1 MTELDEIHEEFSY
14 HFLAMAT
21 MIPDEKKEEVRG
33 AADIVEVVE
42 DYVKL
47 KRSGRSWKG
56 LCPFHDEKTPSFHVT
71 PDLGIYKCFGCGESG
86 DVFNFVMEMEG
97 VGFVEAMRSLADRY
111 GVSLPEEDAEEF
123 DEEHNLREGI
133 YHALK
138 YAGVFFYRHLMETK
152 EAQKARDYLQERGYD
167 RSIIKKYGLGY
178 APSDGEK
185 LYKTALDSGLNE
197 EYLLEAGLIKPSNR
211 GDGYYDAFR
220 GRLMFPIFNPS
231 GKVIAYAGRVLGKE
245 KTAKYINS
253 PQTKVYNKSKVL
265 YGINFAKNDIRKTDE
280 VILVEGYTDVIS
292 LQQYGINNVAA
303 SSGTSLTSDQMKLL
317 HRYGDT
323 ITMIYDSDSAGQR
336 AMKRGINIALREGMD
351 VKLLELPE
359 GEDPDSFVRQ
369 FGKDSFLELKQEESE
384 DFLSY
389 QIHKAKDEGRWEEP
403 AEKKKVISEI
413 LESIAHMPDQVSRET
428 YVQHLNSKAKIGDR
442 ALFDELGKIRKQL
455 KDERK
460 KARQREKRRKERE
473 ARRQQQGEGDQR
485 PQAPI
490 PHSVGHNDRE
500 AASRPPKQNQPAP
513 PKKRPNYEKELIR
526 LMLMYDRDMIDYIG
540 SQCNERQFEDKQL
553 RNFYT
558 DIIDRYKDEKEVS
571 VEAYAEREHPYPELV
586 GEIVLEEHSVSER
599 HHEKIGVQ
607 YKKDK
612 NPYRTAKGAL
622 KALKI
627 HYLDRLQ
634 VDLYERYN
642 SSEEKDERKKVMKAM
657 KEAGRQRTLL
667 QESPIDELFPD
678 PDSDAAKKVSDK
690 VFEYKMK
697 HERESD
703 Q

>member
-1 MTELDEIHEEFSY
+1 
-14 HFLAMAT
+14 MAT
-21 MIPDEKKEEVRG
+21 IIPDDKKEEVRG

-111 GVSLPEEDAEEF
+111 GVSLPEEDAKEF

-167 RSIIKKYGLGY
+167 RSIIRKYGLGY

-185 LYKTALDSGLNE
+185 LYRTAIDSGLNE

-211 GDGYYDAFR
+211 EDGYYDAFR

-231 GKVIAYAGRVLGKE
+231 GKVIAYAGRVLGNE

-292 LQQYGINNVAA
+292 LQQYGINNVVA
-303 SSGTSLTSDQMKLL
+303 SSGTSLTPDQMKLL

-323 ITMIYDSDSAGQR
+323 ITMIYDSDSAGER

-369 FGKDSFLELKQEESE
+369 FGKDSFLEMKREESE

-389 QIHKAKDEGRWEEP
+389 QIIKAKEEGRWEDP

-413 LESIAHMPDQVSRET
+413 LESIAHMSDQVSRET
-428 YVQHLNSKAKIGDR
+428 YVQHLNSKTKIGDR
-442 ALFDELGKIRKQL
+442 ALFEELGKIRKRV
-455 KDERK
+455 KDERQ
-460 KARQREKRRKERE
+460 KAKKRRKRREERE
-473 ARRQQQGEGDQR
+473 ARQRREKRQRDIDSDSR
-485 PQAPI
+485 PQAPV
-490 PHSVGHNDRE
+490 PHSVGFNDQEPSSPQKNRQ
-500 AASRPPKQNQPAP
+500 SKSS
-513 PKKRPNYEKELIR
+513 KKRPNYEKELIR

-540 SQCNERQFEDKQL
+540 SECSEQHFEDDQL
-553 RNFYT
+553 REFYE
-558 DIIDRYKDEKEVS
+558 DIIQRYKQEKKVS
-571 VEAYAEREHPYPELV
+571 VETYAEREHPYPKLV
-586 GEIVLEEHSVSER
+586 GEIVLEEHTVSER

-612 NPYRTAKGAL
+612 NPYKTAKGAL

-642 SSEEKDERKKVMKAM
+642 ASEDEEERRKVMKAM
-657 KEAGRQRTLL
+657 KEVGRQRTLM

-697 HERESD
+697 HERGES
-703 Q
+703 

>member
-1 MTELDEIHEEFSY
+1 
-14 HFLAMAT
+14 MAT

-56 LCPFHDEKTPSFHVT
+56 LCPFHDEKTASFHVT

-97 VGFVEAMRSLADRY
+97 VGFMEALRSLADRY

-138 YAGVFFYRHLMETK
+138 YAGVFFFRHLMESQ

-185 LYKTALDSGLNE
+185 LYRTALDSGLND

-211 GDGYYDAFR
+211 GDGFYDAFR

-231 GKVIAYAGRVLGKE
+231 GKVIAYAGRVLSDNK

-265 YGINFAKNDIRKTDE
+265 YGINFAKNDIRKKDE

-292 LQQYGINNVAA
+292 LQQYGIKNVAA
-303 SSGTSLTSDQMKLL
+303 SSGTSLTPDQMKLL
-317 HRYGDT
+317 HRYGET

-369 FGKDSFLELKQEESE
+369 FGKDSFLEMKREESE

-403 AEKKKVISEI
+403 AQKKKVISEI

-428 YVQHLNSKAKIGDR
+428 YVQHLNGKAKIGDR
-442 ALFDELGKIRKQL
+442 ALFEELGKIRKRV
-455 KDERK
+455 KEERQ
-460 KARQREKRRKERE
+460 KAKQREKRRRERE
-473 ARRQQQGEGDQR
+473 ARQR
-485 PQAPI
+485 RENNQRDMDSDSSPQAPV
-490 PHSVGHNDRE
+490 PHSVGFEEKGNRSSQKE
-500 AASRPPKQNQPAP
+500 ERLP

-540 SQCNERQFEDKQL
+540 SQCNGQQFEDEQL
-553 RNFYT
+553 RDFYEN
-558 DIIDRYKDEKEVS
+558 IIERYKEEKDVS

-634 VDLYERYN
+634 VDLYKRYTA
-642 SSEEKDERKKVMKAM
+642 SKEEDARKKIMKAM

-667 QESPIDELFPD
+667 QESPVDELFPD

-697 HERESD
+697 HERESEE
-703 Q
+703 

>member
-1 MTELDEIHEEFSY
+1 
-14 HFLAMAT
+14 
-21 MIPDEKKEEVRG
+21 MIPDEKKEEVRD

-97 VGFVEAMRSLADRY
+97 VGFTEALRSLADRY
-111 GVSLPEEDAEEF
+111 GVSLPEADDEEL
-123 DEEHNLREGI
+123 DEEHHLREGI

-167 RSIIKKYGLGY
+167 RKIIKKYGLGY
-178 APSDGEK
+178 APDEGDK
-185 LYKTALDSGLNE
+185 LYRVAIDSGLNE
-197 EYLLEAGLIKPSNR
+197 EYLLEAGLIKPSQRN
-211 GDGYYDAFR
+211 DGFYDAFR

-231 GKVIAYAGRVLGKE
+231 GKVIAYAGRVLGKA
-245 KTAKYINS
+245 KKAKYINS
-253 PQTKVYNKSKVL
+253 PQTKVYNKSEVL
-265 YGINFAKNDIRKTDE
+265 YGINFAKNEIRKTNE

-292 LQQYGINNVAA
+292 LQQYGIDNVVA
-303 SSGTSLTSDQMKLL
+303 SSGTSLTPQQMKLL

-369 FGKDSFLELKQEESE
+369 FDKDSFKELKREESE
-384 DFLSY
+384 NFLAY
-389 QIHKAKDEGRWEEP
+389 QVNKAKDEGRWEDP
-403 AEKKKVISEI
+403 TEKKKVISEI
-413 LESIAHMPDQVSRET
+413 LESIAHMPDPVSRET
-428 YVQHLNSKAKIGDR
+428 FVQHLNSTAKVGDR
-442 ALFDELGKIRKQL
+442 ALFDELGKIRKRL
-455 KDERK
+455 KDERQ
-460 KARQREKRRKERE
+460 KARQREKRRRER
-473 ARRQQQGEGDQR
+473 QR
-485 PQAPI
+485 EQSSGGGSPPAP
-490 PHSVGHNDRE
+490 HTVGFNDRVAE
-500 AASRPPKQNQPAP
+500 TPKKKHPQKPQ
-513 PKKRPNYEKELIR
+513 KRPNYEKELIR
-526 LMLMYDRDMIDYIG
+526 LMLMYSRDMIDYIG
-540 SQCNERQFEDKQL
+540 SQCNGRQFEDEQL
-553 RNFYT
+553 RDFYE
-558 DIIDRYKDEKEVS
+558 DIIQRYKDEEEVS
-571 VEAYAEREHPYPELV
+571 VEVYADREHPYPKLV
-586 GEIVLEEHSVSER
+586 GEIVLEEHTVSER
-599 HHEKIGVQ
+599 HPEKIGVQ
-607 YKKDK
+607 YKRDK

-634 VDLYERYN
+634 VELYQRYN
-642 SSEEKDERKKVMKAM
+642 QAEGEERRKVMKAM
-657 KEAGRQRTLL
+657 KEAGRQRTIL
-667 QESPIDELFPD
+667 QQSPIDELFPD
-678 PDSDAAKKVSDK
+678 PDSDAAQKVSEK

-697 HERESD
+697 HEREK
-703 Q
+703 

>member
-1 MTELDEIHEEFSY
+1 LLSFQ
-14 HFLAMAT
+14 AMAI
-21 MIPDEKKEEVRG
+21 MIPDEKKEEVRA

-97 VGFVEAMRSLADRY
+97 VGFTEALRSLADRY
-111 GVSLPEEDAEEF
+111 GVSLPEEDAQEF

-138 YAGVFFYRHLMETK
+138 YAGVFFFRNLMETK
-152 EAQKARDYLQERGYD
+152 EAQKALEYLQKRGYD
-167 RSIIKKYGLGY
+167 RQIIKKYGLGY
-178 APSDGEK
+178 APSGGDK
-185 LYKTALDSGLNE
+185 LYKAALDSGLNE
-197 EYLLEAGLIKPSNR
+197 EYLLEAGLIKPSQR
-211 GDGYYDAFR
+211 DEGYYDAFR

-231 GKVIAYAGRVLGKE
+231 GKVIAYAGRVLGNE

-253 PQTKVYNKSKVL
+253 PQTKVYNKSEVL
-265 YGINFAKNDIRKTDE
+265 YGINFAKNEIRKTNE

-292 LQQYGINNVAA
+292 LQQYGVDNVAA
-303 SSGTSLTSDQMKLL
+303 SSGTSLTPQQMKLL

-336 AMKRGINIALREGMD
+336 AMKRGINIALEEGMD

-369 FGKDSFLELKQEESE
+369 FGEEGFRELKKEESE
-384 DFLSY
+384 GFLDY
-389 QIHKAKDEGRWEEP
+389 LVHKARSEGRWNEE
-403 AEKKKVISEI
+403 KDKVVTEI
-413 LESIAHMPDQVSRET
+413 LESIAHIPDQIKQEVEVQKLNKVS
-428 YVQHLNSKAKIGDR
+428 KIGDR
-442 ALFDELGKIRKQL
+442 ALFDELGRIRKRL
-455 KDERK
+455 KEEK
-460 KARQREKRRKERE
+460 QKARQREKRRRERE
-473 ARRQQQGEGDQR
+473 SRWQDSESSNRR
-485 PQAPI
+485 PQAPH
-490 PHSVGHNDRE
+490 PHTVGFNEQVESGTSKRRE
-500 AASRPPKQNQPAP
+500 QQPAR
-513 PKKRPNYEKELIR
+513 KRPSYEKELIR

-540 SQCNERQFEDKQL
+540 SQCNGQQFEDEEL
-553 RNFYT
+553 RAFYE
-558 DIIDRYKDEKEVS
+558 DIIEQYKKEEEVS
-571 VEAYAEREHPYPELV
+571 VQAYADREHPYPKLV
-586 GEIVLEEHSVSER
+586 GEVALEEHSVSER
-599 HHEKIGVQ
+599 HPEKIGVH

-634 VDLYERYN
+634 VELYERYN
-642 SSEEKDERKKVMKAM
+642 KAEGEERRKVMKAM
-657 KEAGRQRTLL
+657 KEAGRQRTIL
-667 QESPIDELFPD
+667 QQSPIDELFPD
-678 PDSDAAKKVSDK
+678 PDSDAARKVSDK

-697 HERESD
+697 HERE
-703 Q
+703 

>member
-1 MTELDEIHEEFSY
+1 
-14 HFLAMAT
+14 

-97 VGFVEAMRSLADRY
+97 VGFMEALRSLADRY
-111 GVSLPEEDAEEF
+111 GVSLPEKEAEEF

-152 EAQKARDYLQERGYD
+152 EAERAREYLKERGYD
-167 RSIIKKYGLGY
+167 RKIIQKYGLGY

-185 LYKTALDSGLNE
+185 LYRAALDSGLNE
-197 EYLLEAGLIKPSNR
+197 EYLLEAGLIKPSKR

-231 GKVIAYAGRVLGKE
+231 GKAIGYAGRVLGNE

-265 YGINFAKNDIRKTDE
+265 YGINFAKNEIRKTDE

-292 LQQYGINNVAA
+292 LQQYGIDNVAA
-303 SSGTSLTSDQMKLL
+303 SSGTSLTPDQMKLL

-369 FGKDSFLELKQEESE
+369 FGKESFLEMKCEESE
-384 DFLSY
+384 GFLDY
-389 QIHKAKDEGRWEEP
+389 LIHKAKEEGKWEDP
-403 AEKKKVISEI
+403 AEKKKVISKI
-413 LESIAHMPDQVSRET
+413 LESIAHMPDPVSRET
-428 YVQHLNSKAKIGDR
+428 FVQHLNSKAKVGDR
-442 ALFDELGKIRKQL
+442 ALFDELGKIRKEL
-455 KDERK
+455 KEERK
-460 KARQREKRRKERE
+460 KAKLREKRRKERE
-473 ARRQQQGEGDQR
+473 ARRQQEQAQQDMEQGPTQDPR
-485 PQAPI
+485 PQAPN
-490 PHSVGHNDRE
+490 PHTVGFNEQVETSEPRK
-500 AASRPPKQNQPAP
+500 KQPEP

-540 SQCNERQFEDKQL
+540 SQCNGQQFEDEQL
-553 RNFYT
+553 RDFYE
-558 DIIDRYKDEKEVS
+558 DIIERYKDEKEVS
-571 VEAYAEREHPYPELV
+571 VEAYAEREHPYPKLV

-627 HYLDRLQ
+627 HFLDRLQ
-634 VDLYERYN
+634 VDLYKRYN
-642 SSEEKDERKKVMKAM
+642 SAEGEERQKVMKQM
-657 KEAGRQRTLL
+657 KEAGRQRTML
-667 QESPIDELFPD
+667 QQSPIDELFPD

-697 HERESD
+697 HEREE
-703 Q
+703 

>member
-1 MTELDEIHEEFSY
+1 
-14 HFLAMAT
+14 MAI

-211 GDGYYDAFR
+211 SDGYYDAFR
-220 GRLMFPIFNPS
+220 SRLMFPIFNPS

-245 KTAKYINS
+245 KKAKYINS

-303 SSGTSLTSDQMKLL
+303 SSGTSLTPDQMKLL

-369 FGKDSFLELKQEESE
+369 FGKDSFLELKREESE

-442 ALFDELGKIRKQL
+442 ALFDQLGKIRKQL
-455 KDERK
+455 KEERQ

-473 ARRQQQGEGDQR
+473 ARRQKEDDGDQR
-485 PQAPI
+485 PQAPV
-490 PHSVGHNDRE
+490 PHSVGFNDKE
-500 AASRPPKQNQPAP
+500 PSRSPKKNQPEP
-513 PKKRPNYEKELIR
+513 SKKRPNYEKELIR

-540 SQCNERQFEDKQL
+540 SQCNEQQFEDKQL
-553 RNFYT
+553 RNFYK

-571 VEAYAEREHPYPELV
+571 VEAYAERGHPFPELV

-642 SSEEKDERKKVMKAM
+642 SSEEEDERKKVMKAM

-667 QESPIDELFPD
+667 QESPIDELFPE

-697 HERESD
+697 HEREAD

>member
-1 MTELDEIHEEFSY
+1 AMT
-14 HFLAMAT
+14 T

-138 YAGVFFYRHLMETK
+138 YAGVFFFRHLMETK

-185 LYKTALDSGLNE
+185 LYRTAIDSGLNE

-211 GDGYYDAFR
+211 GEGYYDAFR

-231 GKVIAYAGRVLGKE
+231 GKVIAYAGRVLGNE

-253 PQTKVYNKSKVL
+253 PQTKVYNKSRVL

-303 SSGTSLTSDQMKLL
+303 SSGTSLTPDQMKLL

-369 FGKDSFLELKQEESE
+369 FGKDSFLEMKREEAE

-473 ARRQQQGEGDQR
+473 ARRRKEQQDDGDHR
-485 PQAPI
+485 PQAPV
-490 PHSVGHNDRE
+490 PHSVGFNDQ
-500 AASRPPKQNQPAP
+500 APSNQQKNRQPEP

-553 RNFYT
+553 RKFYE
-558 DIIDRYKDEKEVS
+558 DIIQRYKDEKEVS
-571 VEAYAEREHPYPELV
+571 VEAYAEREHPYPKLV

-642 SSEEKDERKKVMKAM
+642 SSDKEEERRKVMKAM

-667 QESPIDELFPD
+667 QESPIDELFPE

-697 HERESD
+697 HERESG

>member
-1 MTELDEIHEEFSY
+1 
-14 HFLAMAT
+14 MAT

-56 LCPFHDEKTPSFHVT
+56 LCPFHDENTPSFHVT

-111 GVSLPEEDAEEF
+111 GVSLPEEGAQEF

-138 YAGVFFYRHLMETK
+138 YAGVFFFRHLMETD
-152 EAQKARDYLQERGYD
+152 EAQPARDYLQERGYD
-167 RSIIKKYGLGY
+167 RGIIKKYGLGY
-178 APSDGEK
+178 APDDGDK
-185 LYKTALDSGLNE
+185 LYRTALDSGLNE
-197 EYLLEAGLIKPSNR
+197 EYLLEAGLIKPSKR
-211 GDGYYDAFR
+211 DDGYYDAFR

-231 GKVIAYAGRVLGKE
+231 GKVIAYAGRVLGNNK

-265 YGINFAKNDIRKTDE
+265 YGINFAKNEIRKTDE

-292 LQQYGINNVAA
+292 LQQYGIDNVVA
-303 SSGTSLTSDQMKLL
+303 SSGTSLTPEQMKLL

-369 FGKDSFLELKQEESE
+369 FGKDSFLEMKREESE
-384 DFLSY
+384 DFLTY
-389 QIHKAKDEGRWEEP
+389 QIHKAKEDGRWEDP
-403 AEKKKVISEI
+403 TEKKKVISEI
-413 LESIAHMPDQVSRET
+413 LESIAHMPDPVLRET
-428 YVQHLNSKAKIGDR
+428 FVQHLNSKAKVGDR
-442 ALFDELGKIRKQL
+442 ALFDELGKIRKRV
-455 KDERK
+455 KEERQ
-460 KARQREKRRKERE
+460 KARQREKRRRERE
-473 ARRQQQGEGDQR
+473 ARQRDEQQQSDQR
-485 PQAPI
+485 PQAPH
-490 PHSVGHNDRE
+490 PHTVGSDDRAGSE
-500 AASRPPKQNQPAP
+500 SHKKRKSEPPQ
-513 PKKRPNYEKELIR
+513 KRPNYEKELIR

-540 SQCNERQFEDKQL
+540 SQCNEQQFEDPQL
-553 RNFYT
+553 REFYV
-558 DIIDRYKDEKEVS
+558 DIIDRYKDEEKVS
-571 VEAYAEREHPYPELV
+571 VETYAEREHPYPELV
-586 GEIVLEEHSVSER
+586 GEIVLEEHSVSDR

-627 HYLDRLQ
+627 HFLDRLQ

-642 SSEEKDERKKVMKAM
+642 SAKEEEERQKVMKAM

-667 QESPIDELFPD
+667 QQSPIDELFPD
-678 PDSDAAKKVSDK
+678 PDSDAARKVSDK

-697 HERESD
+697 SERD
-703 Q
+703 N

>member
-1 MTELDEIHEEFSY
+1 
-14 HFLAMAT
+14 MAA
-21 MIPDEKKEEVRG
+21 MIPDEKKEEVRD

-97 VGFVEAMRSLADRY
+97 VGFTEALRSLADRY
-111 GVSLPEEDAEEF
+111 GVSLPEADDEEL
-123 DEEHNLREGI
+123 DEEHHLREGI

-152 EAQKARDYLQERGYD
+152 EAQKARDYLHERGYD
-167 RSIIKKYGLGY
+167 RKIIKKYGLGY
-178 APSDGEK
+178 APDDGDK
-185 LYKTALDSGLNE
+185 LYRAAIDSGLNE
-197 EYLLEAGLIKPSNR
+197 EYLLEAGLIKPSQRN
-211 GDGYYDAFR
+211 DGFYDAFR

-231 GKVIAYAGRVLGKE
+231 GKVIAYAGRVLGKA
-245 KTAKYINS
+245 KKAKYINS
-253 PQTKVYNKSKVL
+253 PQTKVYNKSEVL
-265 YGINFAKNDIRKTDE
+265 YGINFAKNEIRKTNE

-292 LQQYGINNVAA
+292 LQQYGIDNVVA
-303 SSGTSLTSDQMKLL
+303 SSGTSLTSQQMKLL

-369 FGKDSFLELKQEESE
+369 FGKDSFKEMKQEASE
-384 DFLSY
+384 DFLTY
-389 QIHKAKDEGRWEEP
+389 QINKAKEEGRWENP
-403 AEKKKVISEI
+403 AEKKKVISEM
-413 LESIAHMPDQVSRET
+413 LESIAHMPDPVSRET
-428 YVQHLNSKAKIGDR
+428 FVQHLNSKAKVGDR
-442 ALFDELGKIRKQL
+442 ALFDELGKIRKRL

-460 KARQREKRRKERE
+460 KAKRREQRRRE
-473 ARRQQQGEGDQR
+473 RQQNASES
-485 PQAPI
+485 PNAPA
-490 PHSVGHNDRE
+490 PHTVGFNERRE
-500 AASRPPKQNQPAP
+500 NASPRKKQPEP
-513 PKKRPNYEKELIR
+513 PKKRPNFEKELIR
-526 LMLMYDRDMIDYIG
+526 LMLMYGRDMIDYIG
-540 SQCNERQFEDKQL
+540 SQCNGKQFEDQQL
-553 RNFYT
+553 RDFYE
-558 DIIDRYKDEKEVS
+558 DIIQRYKDEKEVS
-571 VEAYAEREHPYPELV
+571 VEAYADREHPYPKLV
-586 GEIVLEEHSVSER
+586 GEAVLEEHSVSER

-607 YKKDK
+607 YKKDR

-634 VDLYERYN
+634 VDLYKRYN
-642 SSEEKDERKKVMKAM
+642 EAEGDERKKVMNAM
-657 KEAGRQRTLL
+657 KEAGRQRTIL
-667 QESPIDELFPD
+667 QQSPIDELFPD
-678 PDSDAAKKVSDK
+678 PDSNAAKKVSEK

-697 HERESD
+697 HERE
-703 Q
+703 

>member
-1 MTELDEIHEEFSY
+1 
-14 HFLAMAT
+14 MAT

-152 EAQKARDYLQERGYD
+152 EAQKARDYLHERGYD

-178 APSDGEK
+178 APPDGKK

-211 GDGYYDAFR
+211 GEGYYDAFR

-231 GKVIAYAGRVLGKE
+231 AKVIAYAGRVLGNE

-303 SSGTSLTSDQMKLL
+303 SSGTSLTPDQMKLL
-317 HRYGDT
+317 HRYGDA
-323 ITMIYDSDSAGQR
+323 ITMIYDADSAGQR

-369 FGKDSFLELKQEESE
+369 FGKDSFLELKGEESE

-389 QIHKAKDEGRWEEP
+389 RIHKAKDEGRWEEP

-473 ARRQQQGEGDQR
+473 SRRQREQQDNGDQR

-490 PHSVGHNDRE
+490 PHSVGYNDRE
-500 AASRPPKQNQPAP
+500 ASQLSKKKQHAAP
-513 PKKRPNYEKELIR
+513 QKRPNYEKELIR
-526 LMLMYDRDMIDYIG
+526 LMLLYDRDIIDYIG
-540 SQCNERQFEDKQL
+540 SQCNEQQFEDKQL
-553 RNFYT
+553 RNFYK
-558 DIIDRYKDEKEVS
+558 DIIERYKDKSEVS

-634 VDLYERYN
+634 VNLYERYD
-642 SSEEKDERKKVMKAM
+642 SSEEEDERKKVMKAM
-657 KEAGRQRTLL
+657 KEAGRQRTIL

-697 HERESD
+697 HKREE
-703 Q
+703 

>member
-1 MTELDEIHEEFSY
+1 
-14 HFLAMAT
+14 MAV

-97 VGFVEAMRSLADRY
+97 VGFMEALRSLADRY
-111 GVSLPEEDAEEF
+111 GVSLPEKEAEEF

-152 EAQKARDYLQERGYD
+152 EAERAREYLKERGYD
-167 RSIIKKYGLGY
+167 RKIIQKYGLGY

-185 LYKTALDSGLNE
+185 LYRAALDSGLNE
-197 EYLLEAGLIKPSNR
+197 EYLLEAGLIKPSKR

-231 GKVIAYAGRVLGKE
+231 GKAIGYAGRVLGNE

-265 YGINFAKNDIRKTDE
+265 YGINFAKNEIRKTDE

-292 LQQYGINNVAA
+292 LQQYGIDNVAA
-303 SSGTSLTSDQMKLL
+303 SSGTSLTPDQMKLL

-369 FGKDSFLELKQEESE
+369 FGKESFLEMKREESE
-384 DFLSY
+384 GFLDY
-389 QIHKAKDEGRWEEP
+389 LIHKAKEEGKWEDP
-403 AEKKKVISEI
+403 AEKKKVISKI
-413 LESIAHMPDQVSRET
+413 LESIAHMPDPVSRET
-428 YVQHLNSKAKIGDR
+428 FVQHLNSKAKVGDR
-442 ALFDELGKIRKQL
+442 ALFDELGKIRKEL
-455 KDERK
+455 KEERK
-460 KARQREKRRKERE
+460 KAKLREKRRKERE
-473 ARRQQQGEGDQR
+473 ARRQQEQAQQDMEQGPTQDPR
-485 PQAPI
+485 PQAPN
-490 PHSVGHNDRE
+490 PHTVGFNEQVETSEPRK
-500 AASRPPKQNQPAP
+500 KQPEP

-540 SQCNERQFEDKQL
+540 SQCNGQQFEDEQL
-553 RNFYT
+553 RDFYE
-558 DIIDRYKDEKEVS
+558 DIIERYKDEKEVS
-571 VEAYAEREHPYPELV
+571 VEAYAEREHPYPKLV

-627 HYLDRLQ
+627 HFLDRLQ
-634 VDLYERYN
+634 VDLYKRYN
-642 SSEEKDERKKVMKAM
+642 SAEGEERQKVMKQM
-657 KEAGRQRTLL
+657 KEAGRQRTML
-667 QESPIDELFPD
+667 QQSPIDELFPD

-697 HERESD
+697 HEREE
-703 Q
+703 

>member
-1 MTELDEIHEEFSY
+1 
-14 HFLAMAT
+14 MAP

-56 LCPFHDEKTPSFHVT
+56 LCPFHDEKTASFHVT

-97 VGFVEAMRSLADRY
+97 VGFMEALRSLADRY
-111 GVSLPEEDAEEF
+111 GVSLPEKEAEEF

-138 YAGVFFYRHLMETK
+138 YAGVFFFRHLMETD
-152 EAQKARDYLQERGYD
+152 EAQKAREYLKERGYD
-167 RSIIKKYGLGY
+167 RKIIKKYGLGY
-178 APSDGEK
+178 APGNGEK
-185 LYKTALDSGLNE
+185 LYRTALDSGLNE
-197 EYLLEAGLIKPSNR
+197 EYLLESGLIKPSKR
-211 GDGYYDAFR
+211 DDGYYDAFR

-231 GKVIAYAGRVLGKE
+231 GKVIAYAGRVLGNE

-265 YGINFAKNDIRKTDE
+265 YGINFAKNEIRKTDE

-292 LQQYGINNVAA
+292 LQQYGIDNVAA
-303 SSGTSLTSDQMKLL
+303 SSGTSLTPDQMKLL

-369 FGKDSFLELKQEESE
+369 FGKDSFLEMKREESE
-384 DFLSY
+384 GFLDY
-389 QIHKAKDEGRWEEP
+389 LIHKAKEEGQWEDP

-413 LESIAHMPDQVSRET
+413 LESIAHMPDPVSRET
-428 YVQHLNSKAKIGDR
+428 FVQHLNSKAKVGDR
-442 ALFDELGKIRKQL
+442 ALFDELGKIRKEL
-455 KDERK
+455 KEERK
-460 KARQREKRRKERE
+460 KARKREKRRKERE
-473 ARRQQQGEGDQR
+473 ARRRKEQDHDERPTPPNPHTVGFNEQVKSNQDQQR
-485 PQAPI
+485 NPQ
-490 PHSVGHNDRE
+490 
-500 AASRPPKQNQPAP
+500 P

-526 LMLMYDRDMIDYIG
+526 LMLMYDRDMIDYVG
-540 SQCNERQFEDKQL
+540 SQCNGQQFEDKQL
-553 RNFYT
+553 CDFYE
-558 DIIDRYKDEKEVS
+558 DIIERYKADKEVS

-586 GEIVLEEHSVSER
+586 GEIVLEEHSVSDR
-599 HHEKIGVQ
+599 HHEKVGVQ

-634 VDLYERYN
+634 VDLYERYDAA
-642 SSEEKDERKKVMKAM
+642 EGDERQKVMKAM
-657 KEAGRQRTLL
+657 KEAGRQRTIL
-667 QESPIDELFPD
+667 QQSPIDELFPD
-678 PDSDAAKKVSDK
+678 PNSDAAKKVSEK

-697 HERESD
+697 DER
-703 Q
+703 

>member
-1 MTELDEIHEEFSY
+1 
-14 HFLAMAT
+14 
-21 MIPDEKKEEVRG
+21 MIPDEKKEEVRA

-71 PDLGIYKCFGCGESG
+71 PDLGIYKCFGCGATG

-97 VGFVEAMRSLADRY
+97 VGFVEALRSLADRY
-111 GVSLPEEDAEEF
+111 GVSLPEEDAQEF

-138 YAGVFFYRHLMETK
+138 YAGVFFYRHLMETQ
-152 EAQKARDYLQERGYD
+152 EAQKARDYLKERGYD

-185 LYKTALDSGLNE
+185 LYRTAIDSGLNE
-197 EYLLEAGLIKPSNR
+197 EYLLEAGLIKPSKR
-211 GDGYYDAFR
+211 GEGYYDAFR

-231 GKVIAYAGRVLGKE
+231 GKAIAYAGRVLGNQKA
-245 KTAKYINS
+245 AKYINS

-265 YGINFAKNDIRKTDE
+265 YGINFAKNEIRKTDE

-292 LQQYGINNVAA
+292 LQQNGIDNVAA
-303 SSGTSLTSDQMKLL
+303 SSGTSLTPDQMKLL

-369 FGKDSFLELKQEESE
+369 FGKDSFLEMKREESE
-384 DFLSY
+384 DFLTY
-389 QIHKAKDEGRWEEP
+389 QIHKAKDEGKWEAP
-403 AEKKKVISEI
+403 NEKKKVISEI
-413 LESIAHMPDQVSRET
+413 LKSIAHMPDPVSRET
-428 YVQHLNSKAKIGDR
+428 FVQHLNSKAKVGDR
-442 ALFDELGKIRKQL
+442 ALFEELGKIRTEL
-455 KDERK
+455 KEERK
-460 KARQREKRRKERE
+460 KARKREKRRRERE
-473 ARRQQQGEGDQR
+473 ARRQQEQQEPR
-485 PQAPI
+485 PQAPN
-490 PHSVGHNDRE
+490 PHTVGFNE
-500 AASRPPKQNQPAP
+500 QVETGSPQPRTPEP

-540 SQCNERQFEDKQL
+540 SQCNGRQFEDKQL
-553 RNFYT
+553 REFYE
-558 DIIDRYKDEKEVS
+558 DIIERYKNEEKVS
-571 VEAYAEREHPYPELV
+571 VESYAGREHPYPKLV
-586 GEIVLEEHSVSER
+586 GEIVLEEHTVSER
-599 HHEKIGVQ
+599 HHEVVGVQ

-627 HYLDRLQ
+627 HFLERLQ
-634 VDLYERYN
+634 EDLYKRYN
-642 SSEEKDERKKVMKAM
+642 SAADGDERQKVMKAM
-657 KEAGRQRTLL
+657 REAGRQRTLL
-667 QESPIDELFPD
+667 NESPIDELFPD

-697 HERESD
+697 HERESEG
-703 Q
+703 

>member
-1 MTELDEIHEEFSY
+1 
-14 HFLAMAT
+14 MAA

-71 PDLGIYKCFGCGESG
+71 PSLGIYKCFGCGESG

-97 VGFVEAMRSLADRY
+97 VGFVEAMRSLGDRY

-138 YAGVFFYRHLMETK
+138 YAGVFFFRHLMETK
-152 EAQKARDYLQERGYD
+152 EAQKARDYLKERGYD

-178 APSDGEK
+178 APSAGEK
-185 LYKTALDSGLNE
+185 LYETAIDSGLSE
-197 EYLLEAGLIKPSNR
+197 EYLLEAGLIKPSKR
-211 GDGYYDAFR
+211 DDGFYDAFR

-245 KTAKYINS
+245 KAAKYINS

-265 YGINFAKNDIRKTDE
+265 YGINFAKNEIRKVDE

-292 LQQYGINNVAA
+292 LQQNDINNVVA
-303 SSGTSLTSDQMKLL
+303 SSGTSLTPDQMKLL

-369 FGKDSFLELKQEESE
+369 FGKDSFLEMKKEESE
-384 DFLSY
+384 GFLDY
-389 QIHKAKDEGRWEEP
+389 MVHKARSEGRWES
-403 AEKKKVISEI
+403 EKEKVVTNI
-413 LESIAHMPDQVSRET
+413 LESIAHIPDQIKQEVEVQKLNKVS
-428 YVQHLNSKAKIGDR
+428 KIGDR
-442 ALFDELGKIRKQL
+442 ALFDELGKVRKRI
-455 KDERK
+455 KEERQK
-460 KARQREKRRKERE
+460 EKQRAKRRRERE
-473 ARRQQQGEGDQR
+473 ARRSQQGGDQR
-485 PQAPI
+485 PSAPT
-490 PHSVGHNDRE
+490 PHTVGFNEQVESNAPRRNE
-500 AASRPPKQNQPAP
+500 PQP

-540 SQCNERQFEDKQL
+540 SYCHGKQFEDEQL
-553 RNFYT
+553 REFYD
-558 DIIDRYKDEKEVS
+558 DIIERYKAEEKVS
-571 VEAYAEREHPYPELV
+571 VESYAERGHPYPKLV
-586 GEIVLEEHSVSER
+586 GEIVLEEHSVSDR
-599 HHEKIGVQ
+599 HHEVVGVQ

-612 NPYRTAKGAL
+612 NPYSTAKGAL

-634 VDLYERYN
+634 RELQHRYRSAQEAEERQ
-642 SSEEKDERKKVMKAM
+642 KVMKAM
-657 KEAGRQRTLL
+657 KEAGRQRTML
-667 QESPIDELFPD
+667 QQSPIDELFPD

-697 HERESD
+697 HEREE
-703 Q
+703 

>member
-1 MTELDEIHEEFSY
+1 
-14 HFLAMAT
+14 

-97 VGFVEAMRSLADRY
+97 IGFVEAMRSLADRY
-111 GVSLPEEDAEEF
+111 GVSLPEKEAEEF

-152 EAQKARDYLQERGYD
+152 EAEKAREYLKERGYD
-167 RSIIKKYGLGY
+167 RKIIQKYGLGY

-185 LYKTALDSGLNE
+185 LYRTALDSGLNE
-197 EYLLEAGLIKPSNR
+197 EYLLEAGLIKPSKR
-211 GDGYYDAFR
+211 DDGYYDAFR

-231 GKVIAYAGRVLGKE
+231 GKAIAYAGRVLGNQK

-265 YGINFAKNDIRKTDE
+265 YGINFAKNEIRKTDE
-280 VILVEGYTDVIS
+280 VVLVEGYTDVIS
-292 LQQYGINNVAA
+292 LQQYGIDNVAA
-303 SSGTSLTSDQMKLL
+303 SSGTSLTPDQMKLL

-369 FGKDSFLELKQEESE
+369 FGKDSFLEMKREESE
-384 DFLSY
+384 GFLDY
-389 QIHKAKDEGRWEEP
+389 LIHKAKEEGRWEDP
-403 AEKKKVISEI
+403 AEKKKIISEI
-413 LESIAHMPDQVSRET
+413 LESIAHMPDPVSRET
-428 YVQHLNSKAKIGDR
+428 FVQHLNSKAKVGDR
-442 ALFDELGKIRKQL
+442 ALFDELGKIRKEL
-455 KDERK
+455 KEERQ
-460 KARQREKRRKERE
+460 KAKQRKKRRKERE
-473 ARRQQQGEGDQR
+473 ARRRQEQNQQDIEQGEDPRPRAPNPHTVAFNEQVEAGGPQR
-485 PQAPI
+485 
-490 PHSVGHNDRE
+490 HSAE
-500 AASRPPKQNQPAP
+500 P

-540 SQCNERQFEDKQL
+540 SQCNGRQFEDKQL
-553 RNFYT
+553 RDFYE
-558 DIIDRYKDEKEVS
+558 DIIQRYKEEKEVS
-571 VEAYAEREHPYPELV
+571 VEAYAERQHPYPKLV

-627 HYLDRLQ
+627 HFLDRLQ
-634 VDLYERYN
+634 VDLYEQYN
-642 SSEEKDERKKVMKAM
+642 NAEGDERQKVMKAM
-657 KEAGRQRTLL
+657 KEAGRQRTML
-667 QESPIDELFPD
+667 QQSPLDELFPE
-678 PDSDAAKKVSDK
+678 PDSDAAKKVSEK
-690 VFEYKMK
+690 IFEYKMK
-697 HERESD
+697 HERKE
-703 Q
+703 

>member
-1 MTELDEIHEEFSY
+1 M
-14 HFLAMAT
+14 
-21 MIPDEKKEEVRG
+21 KKEEVRG

-56 LCPFHDEKTPSFHVT
+56 LCPFHDEKTASFHVT

-111 GVSLPEEDAEEF
+111 GVSLPEKEAEEF

-152 EAQKARDYLQERGYD
+152 QAEKARDYLKERGYN
-167 RSIIKKYGLGY
+167 REIIQKYGLGY

-185 LYKTALDSGLNE
+185 LYRTALDSGLNE
-197 EYLLEAGLIKPSNR
+197 EYLLEAGLIKPSKH
-211 GDGYYDAFR
+211 GDGFYDAFR

-231 GKVIAYAGRVLGKE
+231 GKAIAYAGRVLGNE
-245 KTAKYINS
+245 KSAKYINS

-265 YGINFAKNDIRKTDE
+265 YGINFAKNEIRKTDE

-292 LQQYGINNVAA
+292 LQQYGIDNVAA
-303 SSGTSLTSDQMKLL
+303 SSGTSLTPDQMKLL

-369 FGKDSFLELKQEESE
+369 FGEDSFLEMKREESE
-384 DFLSY
+384 GFLDY
-389 QIHKAKDEGRWEEP
+389 LVHKAKEEGRWNEE
-403 AEKKKVISEI
+403 KDKVVTKI
-413 LESIAHMPDQVSRET
+413 LESIAHIPDQIKQEVEVQRLNKVS
-428 YVQHLNSKAKIGDR
+428 KIGDR
-442 ALFDELGKIRKQL
+442 ALFDQLGKIRKEL
-455 KDERK
+455 EEERQ
-460 KARQREKRRKERE
+460 KARQREKRRKKRE
-473 ARRQQQGEGDQR
+473 ARRRQEENQQEMGEEQDPR
-485 PQAPI
+485 PQAPN
-490 PHSVGHNDRE
+490 PHTVGFNEQVEDSEPRQR
-500 AASRPPKQNQPAP
+500 AAQP

-526 LMLMYDRDMIDYIG
+526 LMLLYDRDMIDYIG
-540 SQCNERQFEDKQL
+540 SQCNGRQFEDDQL
-553 RNFYT
+553 RDFYE
-558 DIIDRYKDEKEVS
+558 DIIERYKNEEKVS
-571 VEAYAEREHPYPELV
+571 VEAYAEREHPYPQLV
-586 GEIVLEEHSVSER
+586 GEVVLEEHSVSER
-599 HHEKIGVQ
+599 HHEKVGVQ

-612 NPYRTAKGAL
+612 NPYNTAKGAL

-627 HYLDRLQ
+627 HFLERLQ

-642 SSEEKDERKKVMKAM
+642 SAEGDDRQKVMKAM
-657 KEAGRQRTLL
+657 KEAGRQRTMLRKT
-667 QESPIDELFPD
+667 PIEELFPD
-678 PDSDAAKKVSDK
+678 PDSDAAKKVSDD

-697 HERESD
+697 HEREE
-703 Q
+703 

>member
-1 MTELDEIHEEFSY
+1 
-14 HFLAMAT
+14 MAI
-21 MIPDEKKEEVRG
+21 MIPDEKKEEVRA

-71 PDLGIYKCFGCGESG
+71 PDLGIYKCFGCGATG

-97 VGFVEAMRSLADRY
+97 VGFVEALRSLADRY
-111 GVSLPEEDAEEF
+111 GVSLPEEDAQEF

-138 YAGVFFYRHLMETK
+138 YAGVFFYRHLMETQ
-152 EAQKARDYLQERGYD
+152 EAQKARDYLKERGYD

-185 LYKTALDSGLNE
+185 LYRTAIDSGLNE
-197 EYLLEAGLIKPSNR
+197 EYLLEAGLIKPSKR
-211 GDGYYDAFR
+211 GEGYYDAFR

-231 GKVIAYAGRVLGKE
+231 GKAIAYAGRVLGNK
-245 KTAKYINS
+245 KAAKYINS
-253 PQTKVYNKSKVL
+253 PQTRVYNKSKVL
-265 YGINFAKNDIRKTDE
+265 YGINFAKNEIRKTDE

-292 LQQYGINNVAA
+292 LQQNGVDNVAA
-303 SSGTSLTSDQMKLL
+303 SSGTSLTPDQMKLL

-369 FGKDSFLELKQEESE
+369 FGKDSFLEMKREESE
-384 DFLSY
+384 DFLTY
-389 QIHKAKDEGRWEEP
+389 QIHKAKDEGKWEAP
-403 AEKKKVISEI
+403 NEKKKVISEI
-413 LESIAHMPDQVSRET
+413 LESIAHMPDPVSRET
-428 YVQHLNSKAKIGDR
+428 FVQHLNSKAKVGDR
-442 ALFDELGKIRKQL
+442 ALFEELGKIRTEL
-455 KDERK
+455 KEERK
-460 KARQREKRRKERE
+460 KARKREKRRKERE
-473 ARRQQQGEGDQR
+473 ARRQQEQQEPR
-485 PQAPI
+485 PQAPN
-490 PHSVGHNDRE
+490 PHTVGFNE
-500 AASRPPKQNQPAP
+500 QVETGSPQPRTPEP

-540 SQCNERQFEDKQL
+540 SQCNGRQFEDRQL
-553 RNFYT
+553 REFYE
-558 DIIDRYKDEKEVS
+558 DIIERYKNEEKVS
-571 VEAYAEREHPYPELV
+571 VESYAGREHPYPKLV
-586 GEIVLEEHSVSER
+586 GEIVLEEHTVSER
-599 HHEKIGVQ
+599 HHEVVGVQ

-627 HYLDRLQ
+627 HFLERLQ
-634 VDLYERYN
+634 EDLYKRYN
-642 SSEEKDERKKVMKAM
+642 SAADGDERQKVMKAM
-657 KEAGRQRTLL
+657 REAGRQRTLL
-667 QESPIDELFPD
+667 NESPIDELFPD

-697 HERESD
+697 HERESEG
-703 Q
+703 